1 MGCRDQGQQGARI
14 EDTGM
19 QGHEDAET
27 KDTVM
32 QGCLSRKET
41 TSTLLGN
48 SILFLHEGKGN
59 GIPMG
64 FWGMQKCS

>member
-1 MGCRDQGQQGARI
+1 MGCRNQGHQGTGI

-27 KDTVM
+27 KDTEM
-32 QGCLSRKET
+32 QVCQSRKET
-41 TSTLLGN
+41 TSTLSGN
-48 SILFLHEGKGN
+48 SILFPHEAGGN